1 MNQGNNFNVQ
11 SNNENLNN
19 QDLNN
24 INQNFNN
31 TFNQQP
37 QPTPSFQQ
45 STPQT
50 IKTLENG
57 NANSQNINLLQS
69 KKKKLGLIIGIIGIT
84 IVIVTVIGIMIFS
97 NEDEKSS
104 GIGNNNNNNNS
115 LKNSDI
121 QEISITNG
129 DIVALT
135 NEGDLYHIGDES
147 YAHGSEDYK
156 KLRKIATSVE
166 KFYNNNNAVYFID
179 KQHDLYYFGESYN
192 GGGSDEVKKDYSNVN
207 DIVAYMNLCGFVIN
221 HNNELYAKSAVS
233 GYCGLNNKYD
243 EFTKLADDVK
253 EAFTD
258 GYYGG
263 YINNNNEL
271 YLATYTS
278 TKFEKIADNVSSIVT
293 YDFDKIFILTVD
305 NKLSIYKI
313 AYSNDDNNELKL
325 LREDVSELGEN
336 YFKTINGEYNVLSSR
351 SDLGLIKGE
360 SKILYDGKNPIYYG
374 TLAASDI
381 KEILYYV
388 NSTYYDSVKYDEQKK
403 LIYIATDGKIVLL
416 DQNGKKTLNYNT
428 NSLNEI
434 FEFVIAKNIV
444 ED

>member
-1 MNQGNNFNVQ
+1 MNQENNFNMQ

-24 INQNFNN
+24 MNQNFNN
-31 TFNQQP
+31 TFNQQI
-37 QPTPSFQQ
+37 QPT
-45 STPQT
+45 TQT
-50 IKTLENG
+50 INTLENG
-57 NANSQNINLLQS
+57 NATSQNLNSQPP
-69 KKKKLGLIIGIIGIT
+69 KKKKSGLIIGIIGI
-84 IVIVTVIGIMIFS
+84 IVIVAVIGIIFFS
-97 NEDEKSS
+97 NRDEES
-104 GIGNNNNNNNS
+104 GEIGNNNNNNS
-115 LKNSDI
+115 LKNSEI
-121 QEISITNG
+121 QEISITTG

-192 GGGSDEVKKDYSNVN
+192 GGGSDEVKKDYNNVN

-221 HNNELYAKSAVS
+221 NNNELYAKSAVS

-271 YLATYTS
+271 YLATYAS

-360 SKILYDGKNPIYYG
+360 SKILYDGKDPIYYG

-416 DQNGKKTLNYNT
+416 DQNGKKSLNYNT